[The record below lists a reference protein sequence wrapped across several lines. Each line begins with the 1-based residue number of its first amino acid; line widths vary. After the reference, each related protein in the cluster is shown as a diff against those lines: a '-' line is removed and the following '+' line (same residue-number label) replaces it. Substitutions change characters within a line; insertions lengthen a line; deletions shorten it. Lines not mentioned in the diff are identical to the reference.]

1 MITIALSKGRLAEQ
15 ALDILEAAGYDVS
28 AGREK
33 SRKIDKARD
42 ALNAKFGSAT
52 IVRGSSIQSKI
63 DVGKKYQAQM
73 EQKKKGKP
81 E

>member
-33 SRKIDKARD
+33 SRKLILED
-42 ALNAKFGSAT
+42 ADAGLRFIMAKPADVAT
-52 IVRGSSIQSKI
+52 YVEYGAAALGV
-63 DVGKKYQAQM
+63 VG
-73 EQKKKGKP
+73 E

>member
-1 MITIALSKGRLAEQ
+1 MQFSLFQDE
-15 ALDILEAAGYDVS
+15 D
-28 AGREK
+28 REK
-33 SRKIDKARD
+33 ARKIDKAKD

-73 EQKKKGKP
+73 ELHNQNAK
-81 E
+81 ENEYE